1 MPSLTLSEIVA
12 IVLVI
17 LIVFGPQRLPEIAR
31 KTAVLIRHARSTLAT
46 LRDEFENEYGEFT
59 EPLREVRDEV
69 AGVRRDLDNSVAAVT
84 EDIRRLKAQAE
95 VQDTEGP
102 VGPAGP
108 QDGVTTPPPDT
119 APAEPAPVEATPDGD
134 EAAGDGAS
142 PDKPEAS

>member
-95 VQDTEGP
+95 AQDTEGP
-102 VGPAGP
+102 VRPAGP
-108 QDGVTTPPPDT
+108 QDGVTTSRPGTPPPET
-119 APAEPAPVEATPDGD
+119 VPATPDGD

>member
-12 IVLVI
+12 IVIVI

-46 LRDEFENEYGEFT
+46 LRDEFEGEYGEFT

-69 AGVRRDLDNSVAAVT
+69 AGVRRDLDDSVAAVT

-95 VQDTEGP
+95 AEGTD
-102 VGPAGP
+102 GSDRPAGP
-108 QDGVTTPPPDT
+108 QDGATTSQPGTPPPET
-119 APAEPAPVEATPDGD
+119 AGEGT
-134 EAAGDGAS
+134 S
-142 PDKPEAS
+142 PDEPEAS